1 MNLKI
6 LCPGRVHQTHKMAV
20 LEIRYE
26 LRNRRAIVQEGVQ
39 SSRVRRV
46 GVFYFGTERV
56 GYVQKR
62 SGTGTGR
69 DG

>member
-6 LCPGRVHQTHKMAV
+6 LCPGRVHQNHKMAV

-39 SSRVRRV
+39 SSGALFV
-46 GVFYFGTERV
+46 YLSETQATE
-56 GYVQKR
+56 
-62 SGTGTGR
+62 
-69 DG
+69 